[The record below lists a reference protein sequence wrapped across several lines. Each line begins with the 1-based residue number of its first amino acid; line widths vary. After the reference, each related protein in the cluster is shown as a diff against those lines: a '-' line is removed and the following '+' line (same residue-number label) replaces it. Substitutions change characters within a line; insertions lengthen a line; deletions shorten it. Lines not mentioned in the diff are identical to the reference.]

1 MGTAEFLKPPGI
13 DTKGYESGL
22 NKQWISL
29 NKYATVGLRG
39 AGPTGERLTVSLNNP
54 AIGTIAEQAPQTN
67 LRILRVTGK
76 AIGHAMMEAK
86 SRSGQVIAFM
96 QIQVVDVVKVGKSI
110 MVDLKNQKLQA
121 FLGMGLV
128 FDFECVTGDATHP
141 TDVGKFT
148 VLRKAHPYR
157 SKTYDVQMDYAI
169 FFTNDGKAIHQY
181 HGVMGLGVVRTL
193 RTAASD
199 WFGSHGCVRLR
210 EEDAKRLYSWAD
222 STTSI
227 EVR

>member
-76 AIGHAMMEAK
+76 TIGHAMMEAK
-86 SRSGQVIAFM
+86 SRSGQVVAFIAGLLSETVRRSPF
-96 QIQVVDVVKVGKSI
+96 GPA
-110 MVDLKNQKLQA
+110 QA
-121 FLGMGLV
+121 RRSPLV
-128 FDFECVTGDATHP
+128 FQLGRLGPRLQPKRAGRGAWPEPAT
-141 TDVGKFT
+141 
-148 VLRKAHPYR
+148 A
-157 SKTYDVQMDYAI
+157 
-169 FFTNDGKAIHQY
+169 
-181 HGVMGLGVVRTL
+181 
-193 RTAASD
+193 
-199 WFGSHGCVRLR
+199 WFGAS
-210 EEDAKRLYSWAD
+210 
-222 STTSI
+222 
-227 EVR
+227 